1 MQKCLDNNSILM
13 YSTQNKG
20 KSVISGRFIKILKGK
35 TCKKVTANGSKFYLS
50 YVNKLVDQNS
60 NTYHHSIIKKAYWCW
75 LFCFN

>member
-1 MQKCLDNNSILM
+1 MQKCLDNNIILM
-13 YSTQNKG
+13 YSTQNKR

-60 NTYHHSIIKKAYWCW
+60 NTYHHSIIKKAY
-75 LFCFN
+75 

>member
-60 NTYHHSIIKKAYWCW
+60 NTYYHSIIKKAY
-75 LFCFN
+75 

>member
-60 NTYHHSIIKKAYWCW
+60 NTYHHSIIKKAY
-75 LFCFN
+75 

>member
-1 MQKCLDNNSILM
+1 M

-60 NTYHHSIIKKAYWCW
+60 NTYHHSIIKKAY
-75 LFCFN
+75 

>member
-1 MQKCLDNNSILM
+1 MQKCLDNNIILM

-60 NTYHHSIIKKAYWCW
+60 NTYHHSIIKKAY
-75 LFCFN
+75 